1 MSDKHVEKA
10 FLSFVVLSLVL
21 HGVFFAVLM
30 LLAEQKREVKEE
42 PYMVE
47 LSDLP
52 QVKQASP
59 SKEPARRLSEQ
70 RRRVARER
78 APRGEGE
85 RDRVASL
92 PRSAH
97 PRPEPVSPLREEK
110 RQEKS
115 VREESV
121 PRTAPESVTKQG
133 EDKKKGEEGR
143 QKGKT
148 LPELSK
154 LFPSAGRMARLEE
167 SYRKKYDTEV
177 EEGDTKFLNTDDIQ
191 FGSFLRRFE
200 TAVYGVWRYPD
211 AAARSGIQGVT
222 PVKITFNRRGEIEDI
237 QLLQSSGSQ
246 ILDSEVFRALRAIG
260 PLGGFPKA
268 YPKEQ
273 FHLIAFFQYGIIQG
287 AVRGR
292 IH

>member
-1 MSDKHVEKA
+1 MSDKYIEKA
-10 FLSFVVLSLVL
+10 FLYFLVLSLVL
-21 HGVFFAVLM
+21 HGVFFAVLY
-30 LLAEQKREVKEE
+30 LLPEQKREVKQEA
-42 PYMVE
+42 YMVE

-52 QVKQASP
+52 ELKQAPP
-59 SKEPARRLSEQ
+59 SKKPVRRFSEQ
-70 RRRVARER
+70 RRRVVRER
-78 APRGEGE
+78 APRGVRE
-85 RDRVASL
+85 RDRIASL
-92 PRSAH
+92 PQREA
-97 PRPEPVSPLREEK
+97 RPEPVKPLQEEA

-115 VREESV
+115 TREDAV
-121 PRTAPESVTKQG
+121 PKTAPEAATKQG
-133 EDKKKGEEGR
+133 EVKKKGGEGK
-143 QKGKT
+143 QKGKN

-167 SYRKKYDTEV
+167 SYRRKYDTEV

-211 AAARSGIQGVT
+211 AAARAGIQGVT
-222 PVKITFNRRGEIEDI
+222 PVKITFNRKGEIENI

-287 AVRGR
+287 AIRGSIR
-292 IH
+292 

>member
-1 MSDKHVEKA
+1 MSDKYIEKA
-10 FLSFVVLSLVL
+10 FLYFLALSLVL
-21 HGVFFAVLM
+21 HGVFFSM
-30 LLAEQKREVKEE
+30 LYLLPEQKREVKQE

-52 QVKQASP
+52 ELKQAP
-59 SKEPARRLSEQ
+59 PTKKPVRRFAEQ
-70 RRRVARER
+70 RHRAVRER
-78 APRGEGE
+78 APRGERE
-85 RDRVASL
+85 RDRIASL
-92 PRSAH
+92 PRRES
-97 PRPEPVSPLREEK
+97 RPEPVRPLQEEK
-110 RQEKS
+110 RQEKTT
-115 VREESV
+115 REETV
-121 PRTAPESVTKQG
+121 PKTAPEAVSKEAEV
-133 EDKKKGEEGR
+133 KKKGGEGK
-143 QKGKT
+143 QKGKN

-177 EEGDTKFLNTDDIQ
+177 DEGDTKFLNTNDIQ

-211 AAARSGIQGVT
+211 AAARAGIQGVT
-222 PVKITFNRRGEIEDI
+222 PVKITFNRKGEIENI

-246 ILDSEVFRALRAIG
+246 ILDSEVFRALHSIG

-287 AVRGR
+287 AIRGS